1 MDLKT
6 MLRQGPGQLAEFM
19 RQPDVERLSESLVA
33 FANADGGTVLVGIG
47 ASGRISVL
55 DSDDLEASLLR
66 AQMHC
71 RPPVKTQWQ
80 SIETPHGMV
89 VAVAVPRSNELHTLE
104 DGRILLR
111 SGPRNRVLSG
121 DEIQQLAVAKGTSSF
136 EEETVAGAS
145 VDDLVAEVISEYEEK
160 RRQRAPRGEQL
171 ARQEM
176 LFSTGALDRDK
187 QVTVT
192 GMLLFGQRPQAF
204 LPQSGV
210 VFVRFP
216 GTQIGGAGD
225 ARGYARR
232 EEINGPLHG
241 IIEQTWDV
249 LWDEM
254 RREGVIAGLTRE
266 ERPEYPEVAVREAL
280 VNAVAHRDYRL
291 RGRRVEIRMF
301 DDRLEII
308 SPGGLPGHITLDNI
322 VEEHFSRNP
331 RLVRALF
338 YWGYIEELGIGVDR
352 MIEAMVRA
360 GHPPPRFEAK
370 PYSFSVIL
378 RNVRERPEQKWPDTM
393 SERQIRALKYVE
405 DHGRITNRE
414 YRQLYP
420 DISAE
425 TIRLDLTDMV
435 GKGLL
440 LKIGDK
446 RGTFY
451 IFK

>member
-1 MDLKT
+1 
-6 MLRQGPGQLAEFM
+6 MLREGPGQLAEFM
-19 RQPDVERLSESLVA
+19 RQPDAERLSETLVA

-47 ASGRISVL
+47 TSGRISIL

-66 AQMHC
+66 AQMRC
-71 RPPVKTQWQ
+71 RPPVKTDWQ
-80 SIETPHGMV
+80 TVETPHGIV
-89 VAVAVPRSNELHTLE
+89 VAVAVPRSSELHTLD

-111 SGPRNRVLSG
+111 SGSRNRVLSG
-121 DEIQQLAVAKGTSSF
+121 EEIQQLAVAKGTSSF
-136 EEETVAGAS
+136 EDETVAGAS
-145 VDDLVAEVISEYEEK
+145 LDDLSAEGISVFEQ
-160 RRQRAPRGEQL
+160 RRRERAPRGEQL
-171 ARQEM
+171 SRQEM
-176 LFSTGALDRDK
+176 LFNTGALDREK
-187 QVTVT
+187 RVTVA
-192 GMLLFGQRPQAF
+192 GMLLFGRHPQAF

-216 GTQIGGAGD
+216 GTQIGGAD
-225 ARGYARR
+225 ERRSYARR
-232 EEINGPLHG
+232 EEINGPLHEV
-241 IIEQTWDV
+241 IEQTWDV

-254 RREGVIAGLTRE
+254 RREGVVSGLTRE

-291 RGRRVEIRMF
+291 RGRRIELRMF
-301 DDRLEII
+301 DDRLEIL

-352 MIEAMVRA
+352 MIETMVQA

-370 PYSFSVIL
+370 PYSFAVIL

-393 SERQIRALKYVE
+393 NERQIRALRFVE
-405 DHGRITNRE
+405 ERGRVTNRD

-420 DISAE
+420 EISAE
-425 TIRLDLTDMV
+425 TVRLDLADMV
-435 GKGLL
+435 NKGLL
-440 LKIGDK
+440 LRIGDK
-446 RGTFY
+446 KGTFY
-451 IFK
+451 ILK